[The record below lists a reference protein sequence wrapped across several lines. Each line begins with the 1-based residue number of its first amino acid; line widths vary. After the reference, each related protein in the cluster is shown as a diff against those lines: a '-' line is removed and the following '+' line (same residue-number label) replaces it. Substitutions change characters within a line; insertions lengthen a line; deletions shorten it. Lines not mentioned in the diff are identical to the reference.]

1 MNGRLGI
8 LAAILLLQ
16 LVLVAIF
23 VLNDRSDDE
32 SSTKLLDFDPSVVDR
47 VVIADPTERVEL
59 ERKDGK
65 WQIGAMPVDAE
76 KADKLVSDF
85 ANFASPWP
93 VSTTSS
99 SSERFEVTVEKFQ
112 RHVTFRKGEEVVG
125 EVWLGTSPG
134 FQRVHARREG
144 SDAVYSVAFSNF
156 GAPVKTE
163 EWLDKALLAADGAVK
178 SVVSPGGFKLEKGKE
193 GWLVDGVA
201 ANQEKATS
209 YAERFENLRVLGL
222 ADTSP
227 ADNSGTDSGTDKG
240 TFTVVDGQGEYTM
253 QLKQGAGENEYAVTS
268 SRREGSFK
276 LAAYLAEQMLEGA
289 DELLAAAEE
298 DPSTEVGSGS
308 LDLPTG
314 GPASDVND
322 VLAPAP
328 SE

>member
-16 LVLVAIF
+16 LVLIAVF
-23 VLNDRSDDE
+23 VLNDRGDDE

-59 ERKDGK
+59 ERKDSK
-65 WQIGAMPVDAE
+65 WQIGTVPVDAE

-99 SSERFEVTVEKFQ
+99 SSERFEVTAEKFQ

-178 SVVSPGGFKLEKGKE
+178 SVVSPGGYKLEKGTE

-222 ADTSP
+222 ADASL
-227 ADNSGTDSGTDKG
+227 AEYAGTDKG
-240 TFTVVDGQGEYTM
+240 TFTVVDGQGEYTL
-253 QLKQGAGENEYAVTS
+253 QLKQGVGENEYALTS
-268 SRREGSFK
+268 SRRDGAYK

-289 DELLAAAEE
+289 DELLAPAAEE
-298 DPSTEVGSGS
+298 ADPSTEAGSGS
-308 LDLPTG
+308 LDLSTD
-314 GPASDVND
+314 GPAGDVSH

-328 SE
+328 AE

>member
-16 LVLVAIF
+16 LVLVAVF
-23 VLNDRSDDE
+23 VLNDRSDDG

-47 VVIADPTERVEL
+47 VVIADPTESVEL
-59 ERKDGK
+59 ERKDSK
-65 WQIGAMPVDAE
+65 WQIGAVPVDAE

-99 SSERFEVTVEKFQ
+99 STERFEVTEDKFQ
-112 RHVTFRKGEEVVG
+112 RHVTFKKGEEVVG

-156 GAPVKTE
+156 GAPVKTA

-178 SVVSPGGFKLEKGKE
+178 SVVSPGGFKLEKGTE

-201 ANQEKATS
+201 ANQDKATS

-222 ADTSP
+222 ADASL
-227 ADNSGTDSGTDKG
+227 AENSGTDKG
-240 TFTVVDGQGEYTM
+240 TFTVVDGQGEYTL
-253 QLKQGAGENEYAVTS
+253 QLKQGAGENEFALTS
-268 SRREGSFK
+268 SRREGAYK

-289 DELLAAAEE
+289 DELLAAE
-298 DPSTEVGSGS
+298 DPSLTEGGSGVP
-308 LDLPTG
+308 DLSTG
-314 GPASDVND
+314 GPASDASD